1 MVDFN
6 LAKAFGFESEAA
18 AIFFAILYIPLL
30 GWYIRQSFARPTY
43 VHIILAL
50 FCTIRIGAF
59 ILRAILISMDSVG
72 KSLAALIADEVQF
85 GVGYFGLLYSSYT
98 LVLDLEILQNRP
110 QSSNPLV
117 RLTKNRL
124 FFRIGLFV
132 AVVLGILSAKEISSN
147 GTISHTGNIE
157 HIVSTILFLVL
168 TLLQAFQTV
177 VLARAEHSTI
187 GERRNNETFG
197 SRHSMTILSAGA
209 LLLVVR
215 ELFYTA
221 TIVNT
226 AKQNNEHFWYPLVAV
241 PELLVV
247 TLLATPGLVPRR
259 EEIQRRNPEQHH

>member
-1 MVDFN
+1 
-6 LAKAFGFESEAA
+6 
-18 AIFFAILYIPLL
+18 
-30 GWYIRQSFARPTY
+30 
-43 VHIILAL
+43 
-50 FCTIRIGAF
+50 
-59 ILRAILISMDSVG
+59 MDSVG

-98 LVLDLEILQNRP
+98 LVLDLWVITIVHITTCSHRLHSEILQNRP

-177 VLARAEHSTI
+177 VLARAEHSSQCI
-187 GERRNNETFG
+187 FFYLFIASRRWLT
-197 SRHSMTILSAGA
+197 H
-209 LLLVVR
+209 
-215 ELFYTA
+215 
-221 TIVNT
+221 
-226 AKQNNEHFWYPLVAV
+226 AV
-241 PELLVV
+241 
-247 TLLATPGLVPRR
+247 
-259 EEIQRRNPEQHH
+259 I